1 MENDMSDKRYSPDE
15 LIDLLENRKSTCLN
29 PITKMKYDA
38 IIRKLRAADALKD
51 AATLLRNECVDG
63 AGDWML
69 SFIHRLDQAIAA
81 YEEA

>member
-1 MENDMSDKRYSPDE
+1 MSDKHYSTDE

-51 AATLLRNECVDG
+51 AAINVSGGLADRLEWAELRK
-63 AGDWML
+63 
-69 SFIHRLDQAIAA
+69 AIAA
-81 YEEA
+81 YDEA

>member
-1 MENDMSDKRYSPDE
+1 MSDKRYSTDE

-51 AATLLRNECVDG
+51 AATLLRNESIQG

-69 SFIHRLDQAIAA
+69 SFVHRIDKAIAD
-81 YEEA
+81 YDEA